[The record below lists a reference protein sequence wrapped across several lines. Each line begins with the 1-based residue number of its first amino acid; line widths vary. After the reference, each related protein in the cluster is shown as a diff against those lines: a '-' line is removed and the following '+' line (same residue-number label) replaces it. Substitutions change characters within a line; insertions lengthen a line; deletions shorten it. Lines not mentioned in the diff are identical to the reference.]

1 MNKLNPSSIKLIEE
15 AVEGE
20 YNFIKKEEI
29 MEENIITLTID
40 GQEVKV
46 KEGTTIL
53 QAAKQAGIDIPT
65 LCFLKDINEVG
76 DCRMCIVEVEG
87 RRGFATSCIQTVEEG
102 MVVHTHT
109 QNVLEARHVILDL
122 IISNHAKDCLTC
134 TRSGNC
140 ELQTLATKFNVLNI
154 EFEGERTEHKVD
166 DLSPSIVRDFN
177 KCILCRRCVAA
188 CKNVQKIG
196 AIDCIN
202 RGFESCISTVGDHSL
217 NDVNCTFCGQCI
229 EACPTGALHEKETIN
244 DVWVKLKDPETTV
257 IVQTAPAVRVALG
270 EEFGMPIGTNVVGKM
285 VTALKRLGFN
295 KVFDTNTGADL
306 TIMEEANEF
315 IERFTKNDNLPLI
328 TSCSPGWVKYI
339 EMNYPELLP
348 HLSSCKSPHQMFGA
362 ILKTYYAKREGL
374 DPAKM
379 YVVSVMPCIA
389 KKFERQRPE
398 MKEDDLYD
406 VDNVITTRELARM
419 IKQANKKKKKLEDS
433 NFDSPMGE
441 ASGAGAIFGTTGG
454 VMEAALRTAQDT
466 LTGKDL
472 AKIDFEQVRGGEGIK
487 RATINIAG
495 KEINVVAAS
504 GLANAR
510 TILEEIKSGK
520 ANYQFV
526 EIMACPGGCIM
537 GGGQP
542 IKSSKIRS
550 EVDVRKLRADAL
562 YSIDERSIVRKSH
575 ENPVMKKLYKD
586 FLEKP
591 GSEIAEKLLHTTY
604 TKREKY
610 NI

>member
-1 MNKLNPSSIKLIEE
+1 ME
-15 AVEGE
+15 
-20 YNFIKKEEI
+20 KE
-29 MEENIITLTID
+29 MVNLTID
-40 GQEVKV
+40 NQKV
-46 KEGTTIL
+46 TVPKGTTIL
-53 QAAKQAGIDIPT
+53 EAAKIAGIDIPT
-65 LCFLKDINEVG
+65 LCFLKEINEVG

-134 TRSGNC
+134 TRSGNS
-140 ELQTLATKFNVLNI
+140 ELQALATKFKVLNI
-154 EFEGERTEHKVD
+154 EFEGERTEHKID

-285 VTALKRLGFN
+285 VTALKRLGFD

-315 IERFTKNDNLPLI
+315 IERFTKNDNLPMI

-348 HLSSCKSPHQMFGA
+348 HLSSCKSPHEMFGA
-362 ILKTYYAKREGL
+362 ILKTYYANREGL
-374 DPAKM
+374 DPEKI

-398 MKEDDLYD
+398 MMEDNLYD

-419 IKQANKKKKKLEDS
+419 IKQANIEFEKLEDS
-433 NFDSPMGE
+433 NFDSPIGE

-472 AKIDFEQVRGGEGIK
+472 PKIDFEQVRGGEGIK

-495 KEINVVAAS
+495 KDINVVAAS

-542 IKSSKIRS
+542 IKSSKVRA

-562 YSIDERSIVRKSH
+562 YTIDERSIVRKSH
-575 ENPVMKKLYKD
+575 ENPFMKKLYKD

-591 GSEIAEKLLHTTY
+591 GSEIAERLLHTTY